1 MMTEEA
7 INHDKIRTEVDKYIA
22 KMKAVGMDGEK
33 SYGVPNTFVELLR
46 FVAAIEQ
53 FNYEQRT
60 IEKDEK
66 KGEIN
71 NEEND

>member
-46 FVAAIEQ
+46 FVAAVEQ
-53 FNYEQRT
+53 FNYEQRP
-60 IEKDEK
+60 IENDVEEE
-66 KGEIN
+66 EIN

>member
-1 MMTEEA
+1 MTEEA

-46 FVAAIEQ
+46 FVAAVEQ
-53 FNYEQRT
+53 FNYEQRP
-60 IEKDEK
+60 IENDVEEE
-66 KGEIN
+66 EIN

>member
-46 FVAAIEQ
+46 FVAAVEQ

-60 IEKDEK
+60 KDN
-66 KGEIN
+66 GGL
-71 NEEND
+71 NDDE

>member
-33 SYGVPNTFVELLR
+33 S
-46 FVAAIEQ
+46 
-53 FNYEQRT
+53 
-60 IEKDEK
+60 
-66 KGEIN
+66 
-71 NEEND
+71 

>member
-1 MMTEEA
+1 M
-7 INHDKIRTEVDKYIA
+7 DKYIA

-66 KGEIN
+66 RER
-71 NEEND
+71 